1 MVRWVEHF
9 EFLLNQLSTHHSSIL
24 KGLMSV
30 VSGKTRALWTWF
42 SELDSKKKSVM
53 NTIRTISQHLSI
65 YPKPTVNWELLWD
78 IGIKFG
84 CSMMGWWLVWPQRQ
98 DLVPFNVCTS
108 VLVPVFF
115 NIFFSPVS
123 QSFSMTSWKAVEGTL
138 EIYGWME
145 IFLITKGSRQPQR
158 PQQCRSL
165 SCTML
170 IAVYL
175 WLTPQKIS
183 NTTKTVV
190 ICQWVS
196 ISPPTIPVLL

>member
-1 MVRWVEHF
+1 MHQCVGTSAF
-9 EFLLNQLSTHHSSIL
+9 
-24 KGLMSV
+24 
-30 VSGKTRALWTWF
+30 
-42 SELDSKKKSVM
+42 
-53 NTIRTISQHLSI
+53 QHL
-65 YPKPTVNWELLWD
+65 
-78 IGIKFG
+78 
-84 CSMMGWWLVWPQRQ
+84 
-98 DLVPFNVCTS
+98 
-108 VLVPVFF
+108 
-115 NIFFSPVS
+115 FSPVS
-123 QSFSMTSWKAVEGTL
+123 QSFSMTSWKAEEGTL

-196 ISPPTIPVLL
+196 ISPPTIPVFTIECHPLIIDISPKYLGSILSETFLQSCEGWGTYIVYLWLLELLQYIYGACNKSWRSHDTIVFHILKCLPEQAERS